1 MNKRVLLTGGTGFIG
16 KYLTSF
22 LIRKGYSVGILTRN
36 PKENTDK
43 ITYYK
48 WDIASKMLDP
58 KAIENSDYIIH
69 LAGESIAQRWTNKH
83 KQAIL
88 DSRVQSTALI
98 AAALQQNPSQIKAFI
113 CASGIGIYGALNGE
127 GICTEDTPA
136 ANDFLGKVCQE
147 WEASADA
154 IGALGI
160 RTVKIRTGLV
170 IGKDAGFLHKI
181 LPSFRRGF
189 AAILGKGTQYMPWIH
204 LHDLC
209 AMYIEA
215 LENEALEGPYNA
227 VIEDS
232 TTNTSFTKTL
242 AGILG
247 YSVWLPRVPEFFLK
261 SVLGEMALLV
271 LTGRRVSSNKILAT
285 GFRFQFKNLE
295 TALRDCI
302 HK

>member
-48 WDIASKMLDP
+48 WDLDAKILDP

-83 KQAIL
+83 KQSIL

-98 AAALQQNPSQIKAFI
+98 AAVLQQKPSQIKAFI
-113 CASGIGIYGALNGE
+113 SASGIGIYGALNGE
-127 GICTEDTPA
+127 GICTEDTPV

-147 WEASADA
+147 WELSADSIA
-154 IGALGI
+154 NLGI
-160 RTVKIRTGLV
+160 RTVKMRTGLV
-170 IGKDAGFLHKI
+170 LGKEAGFLQKL
-181 LPSFRRGF
+181 LPTFRRGF
-189 AAILGKGTQYMPWIH
+189 ASILGKGNQYMPWIH
-204 LHDLC
+204 IHDLC

-215 LENEALEGPYNA
+215 IENESMEGAYNA
-227 VIEDS
+227 VVEDG
-232 TTNTSFTKTL
+232 TTNASFTKIL
-242 AGILG
+242 ASIFG
-247 YSVWLPRVPEFFLK
+247 YSVWLPRVPEMVLK
-261 SVLGEMALLV
+261 LALGEMALLL
-271 LTGRRVSSNKILAT
+271 LTGRKVSSNKIIAT

-295 TALRDCI
+295 VALRDCI
-302 HK
+302 S